1 MLYTNYDCDLNYTP
15 INKYFI
21 NIRCHCVVC
30 TIYYYD
36 IFFFFCIVVGDMAV
50 ASSAEDQLPGENRD
64 YPVCISS
71 FETVRLNPIHLTYT
85 QSTHVHFHMPSR
97 LNILLLC
104 DNFLAIPLILLFLL
118 AYYFCIIIYGY
129 TLLYLIL

>member
-1 MLYTNYDCDLNYTP
+1 M
-15 INKYFI
+15 
-21 NIRCHCVVC
+21 
-30 TIYYYD
+30 
-36 IFFFFCIVVGDMAV
+36 GDMAV

-64 YPVCISS
+64 YPMCISS
-71 FETVRLNPIHLTYT
+71 FETVRLNFIRLTYT

-118 AYYFCIIIYGY
+118 AYYILYNYLRLYAAIPYIIIFIYLY
-129 TLLYLIL
+129 YITMMSALLLL